1 MYSGVSLQDEAQR
14 RITELEHENAK
25 LRKINAVLIN
35 RVERGA
41 GLQGDPFSLFQTAIE
56 LEAQVRDRTRRLRD
70 ALAEL
75 EQSNQALRQAKEEAE
90 TAQVRLAT
98 AIESVSEG
106 FVLCD
111 AQDRLVMC
119 NSKYRE
125 FWPALAEIIQ
135 PGMPFS
141 ALVREAE
148 ARGLFNSS
156 DGRDALQL
164 RLQPHRQPRDLLV
177 IKLADGRWL
186 QISERSVAD
195 GGIVAIYTDI
205 TEIKLSEQ
213 RQRERELAEK
223 NTLLQA
229 TFDTISQGV
238 AVVDQDQRVVASNQR
253 FLELLNI
260 APDQPTVG
268 ATLRDLIRLPILGFG
283 THADQPAGLYPIC
296 VEHITGTG
304 RFLEI
309 RSSPM
314 PNGGMVSTYTDITER
329 KASEWALRESEQRIR
344 LITDA
349 IPALIAY
356 VDAGGRYRFTN
367 KPYEDWFGRPRSE
380 INGRHMRAVLGSDL
394 FEARREHVDTVLA
407 GRRVTFEISMPMVRG
422 SIEHALATYV
432 PHVGPNGDVLGFFA
446 LIQDITERKKAA
458 EQLREAKE
466 GLECRVA
473 ERTTELTALNTRL
486 QVEVEERRQA
496 QAALQV
502 AKAEAEQ
509 ANMSKTKFIAAASHD
524 LLQPL
529 NAARMFATA
538 LGKSRLAPRNR
549 GFARNVIT
557 ALNAVDELLCALLD
571 ISKLDAGVHATEIAD
586 FRIERLLTA
595 LCDEFGPQAR
605 ARNLALRLVHCGA
618 VVRTDAVL
626 VGRILRNFLSNAMRY
641 SPSGSILLGCRRR
654 PGGLEV
660 QVWDTG
666 IGIPGDKLGEVF
678 GEFRR
683 LAVDSHDRDRGMG
696 LGLAI
701 VDRIARRLGH
711 EITVRSSLGSGSVFG
726 VVLPF
731 GSAQRIR
738 PQAATFALS
747 GRLDRVAGAFVVVV
761 ENDEAARDGLSAL
774 LRSWHCT
781 VLAAD
786 RAAAAVQALQAQPR
800 EPDVL
805 IADYHLDGGEIGLT
819 ALATIRDCWARPI
832 PGIITTA
839 DRTDAVRDAVRDAGF
854 HLLNKPLKPARLR
867 SLLAHV
873 VTSDVIASG
882 GDA

>member
-1 MYSGVSLQDEAQR
+1 
-14 RITELEHENAK
+14 
-25 LRKINAVLIN
+25 
-35 RVERGA
+35 
-41 GLQGDPFSLFQTAIE
+41 
-56 LEAQVRDRTRRLRD
+56 
-70 ALAEL
+70 
-75 EQSNQALRQAKEEAE
+75 
-90 TAQVRLAT
+90 
-98 AIESVSEG
+98 
-106 FVLCD
+106 
-111 AQDRLVMC
+111 
-119 NSKYRE
+119 
-125 FWPALAEIIQ
+125 
-135 PGMPFS
+135 
-141 ALVREAE
+141 
-148 ARGLFNSS
+148 
-156 DGRDALQL
+156 
-164 RLQPHRQPRDLLV
+164 
-177 IKLADGRWL
+177 
-186 QISERSVAD
+186 
-195 GGIVAIYTDI
+195 
-205 TEIKLSEQ
+205 
-213 RQRERELAEK
+213 
-223 NTLLQA
+223 
-229 TFDTISQGV
+229 
-238 AVVDQDQRVVASNQR
+238 
-253 FLELLNI
+253 
-260 APDQPTVG
+260 
-268 ATLRDLIRLPILGFG
+268 
-283 THADQPAGLYPIC
+283 
-296 VEHITGTG
+296 
-304 RFLEI
+304 
-309 RSSPM
+309 
-314 PNGGMVSTYTDITER
+314 
-329 KASEWALRESEQRIR
+329 
-344 LITDA
+344 
-349 IPALIAY
+349 
-356 VDAGGRYRFTN
+356 
-367 KPYEDWFGRPRSE
+367 
-380 INGRHMRAVLGSDL
+380 
-394 FEARREHVDTVLA
+394 
-407 GRRVTFEISMPMVRG
+407 
-422 SIEHALATYV
+422 V

-466 GLECRVA
+466 GLERRVT

-538 LGKSRLAPRNR
+538 LGESRLAPRNR

-605 ARNLALRLVHCGA
+605 ARNLALRLVQCGV

-641 SPSGSILLGCRRR
+641 SPSGKILLGCRRR
-654 PGGLEV
+654 AGGLEV

-711 EITVRSSLGSGSVFG
+711 EITLRSALGRGSMFG

-731 GSAQRIR
+731 GCAQRIR
-738 PQAATFALS
+738 PQAAPFALS
-747 GRLDRVAGAFVVVV
+747 GRLDRVAGACVVVV

-786 RAAAAVQALQAQPR
+786 SAAAAVRTLQAQSR
-800 EPDVL
+800 EPDAL
-805 IADYHLDGGEIGLT
+805 IADYHLDGGEIGVA
-819 ALATIRDCWARPI
+819 ALAMIRDCCARPI
-832 PGIITTA
+832 PGIIATA
-839 DRTDAVRDAVRDAGF
+839 DRSDAVRDAVRDAGL

-873 VTSDVIASG
+873 VASSVVTHG
-882 GDA
+882 DGAPLGRWTGDAAVGAPAPIDTP